1 MGDTTCVQV
10 FGLGSDLTILCK
22 IGVFTT
28 MAITCALQCWS
39 SSFRV
44 RANSNG
50 SLRPSR
56 IAFRTCRT
64 RPADDSFPSAQSNKS
79 PIAKFEGATI
89 AVSISSSLS
98 GAFRLCTQPPTGL
111 DLFLV
116 MYKCLKSGDCDMAST
131 KMATDVMY
139 KYG

>member
-10 FGLGSDLTILCK
+10 FDLGSDCTMRYI
-22 IGVFTT
+22 IRMFTT

-39 SSFRV
+39 SSLRL

-50 SLRPSR
+50 SFRPSR

-64 RPADDSFPSAQSNKS
+64 RPADDSFPSAQSNKN
-79 PIAKFEGATI
+79 PIPKYEGSTT

-98 GAFRLCTQPPTGL
+98 GAFRLCCQPPTGL
-111 DLFLV
+111 RLFLV
-116 MYKCLKSGDCDMAST
+116 MYKCLKNGDCDMVSA